1 MKPISFI
8 VALLCGILFGYGL
21 SVATMVLPEVVISFL
36 LFKDLGLLL
45 VLGSAVIVALFLF
58 QLALRWFK
66 RPLTEPEFNARSSI
80 LDKRTV
86 FGSAIFGIGWGLCG
100 VCPGPAVAGL
110 GVGNWPLVYSL
121 LGIFLGAY
129 VQGRWFQRQEVSKT

>member
-45 VLGSAVIVALFLF
+45 VLGSAVIVA
-58 QLALRWFK
+58 
-66 RPLTEPEFNARSSI
+66 
-80 LDKRTV
+80 
-86 FGSAIFGIGWGLCG
+86 
-100 VCPGPAVAGL
+100 
-110 GVGNWPLVYSL
+110 
-121 LGIFLGAY
+121 
-129 VQGRWFQRQEVSKT
+129 